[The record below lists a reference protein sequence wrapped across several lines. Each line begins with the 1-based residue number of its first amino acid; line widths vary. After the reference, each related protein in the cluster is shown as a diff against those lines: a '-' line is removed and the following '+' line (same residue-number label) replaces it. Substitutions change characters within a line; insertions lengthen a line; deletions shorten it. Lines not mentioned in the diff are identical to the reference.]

1 VRIRNDMKKIDERI
15 KKNVIDSLFWDSRVD
30 ASHVNVDVNS
40 QEVTLRGTVA
50 NYSASEAALF
60 NAWSVP
66 DVTGVDNQLLVK
78 FPSEMDLPSDEEV
91 RANLERVLRWNDSTR
106 DQAIEIDVKNGI
118 VTIDGSVDAY
128 WKKLRTEQVI
138 GEITGVMAI
147 TNRLAV
153 VPSKAIVDDVIA
165 EDIVGAIDRSYAVDA
180 ENVDVRVK
188 DGSVTLSGRLPNRVA
203 IEAAIEAAC
212 NTFGVKEVVDRLV
225 IE

>member
-1 VRIRNDMKKIDERI
+1 MKKIDERI

-30 ASHVNVDVNS
+30 ASHVNVDVND

-60 NAWSVP
+60 DAWNVP
-66 DVTGVDNQLLVK
+66 DVTRVDNQLLVK

-91 RANLERVLRWNDSTR
+91 KSNIDKVLHWNDSTR
-106 DQAIEIDVKNGI
+106 DQDIAIKVKNGS
-118 VTIDGSVDAY
+118 VTLDGSVDAY

-138 GEITGVMAI
+138 GDITGVVAI

-165 EDIVGAIDRSYAVDA
+165 EDIVRAIDRSYAVDV
-180 ENVDVRVK
+180 EDVDVRVK
-188 DGSVTLSGRLPNRVA
+188 DGSVTLSGKLPNRVA
-203 IEAAIEAAC
+203 TEAAIEAAC